1 MVSRSSKKLP
11 VYRRD
16 HTFIIAQVHDT
27 KFALEQAEKHYQIV
41 KCKQC
46 IADYNSAVKDLDS
59 VYEKLLDIDDVYE
72 KVENKLKELKAEKDG
87 LKTLMEDCKS

>member
-11 VYRRD
+11 VYGCD

-46 IADYNSAVKDLDS
+46 IADCNIAVKDFDN
-59 VYEKLLDIDDVYE
+59 VYEKLLDIDD
-72 KVENKLKELKAEKDG
+72 
-87 LKTLMEDCKS
+87 M